1 MRLSLIVL
9 WALVGWCGN
18 EPLVLVLRRRWWPI
32 PPTPGPDP
40 WPILF
45 LPRIIGVVGGV
56 IGGWVFTVVFGPG
69 PQPWLTAGPD
79 LSPGYRLS
87 PPPPQRWEPLSVGVC

>member
-18 EPLVLVLRRRWWPI
+18 EPWLWLVLRRRWWPT
-32 PPTPGPDP
+32 PPPPDPDP

-45 LPRIIGVVGGV
+45 LPRVIGIVGGVVGG
-56 IGGWVFTVVFGPG
+56 WVYTQAFG
-69 PQPWLTAGPD
+69 PQPDPWTSAVPAAASALGAFLGARVLVD
-79 LSPGYRLS
+79 IYGLA
-87 PPPPQRWEPLSVGVC
+87 